1 MKKITQLICMFVG
14 LLALM
19 VWSCKKDDT
28 TTVPAATV
36 TTIPTVG
43 GSTATVSVISPADN
57 LLTDDKV
64 VLGKALFWDP
74 ILSGGKDVACATC
87 HHPNSAYGDGLDLSL
102 GENAVGLGANRHF
115 LTPNDVSPTKRNSQT
130 VLNSAY
136 NGMDINGNYVPE
148 NAPMFWDSR
157 AKGLEAQA
165 LGPIASF
172 EEMRGHGYTEAL
184 ALDSVVARL
193 KQISEYQLLFQKAF
207 GANQISSTNVAKAIG
222 AFERT
227 LMAHNSPYDQYQKG
241 DKTALT
247 AQQIQG
253 MQAFKDENC
262 DKCHSG
268 DMFSDYQMHV
278 LSVPDNTKLKVSDSG
293 QNGTYAFRTASLRNV
308 GLTAPYMHSGT
319 FQTLTEVWTFYDNVS
334 DGKSQNRNVAM
345 AQVDTKVKRGGLNN
359 NTRDQIVAFLNA
371 LTDTNFDKNIP
382 SSVPSKLNPGGN
394 IK

>member
-1 MKKITQLICMFVG
+1 MKNINQFTCIVVGFLVLI
-14 LLALM
+14 A
-19 VWSCKKDDT
+19 WSCKKDET
-28 TTVPAATV
+28 
-36 TTIPTVG
+36 
-43 GSTATVSVISPADN
+43 TATVVPSTTISNLSNISVLSPSDN
-57 LLTDDKV
+57 LSTDDKII
-64 VLGKALFWDP
+64 LGKALFWDP

-87 HHPNSAYGDGLDLSL
+87 HHPNSAYADGLDLSL

-130 VLNSAY
+130 VLNSAF
-136 NGMDINGNYVPE
+136 NGMDEKGNYLPE

-172 EEMRGHGYTEAL
+172 EEMRGHGYAEAL
-184 ALDSVVARL
+184 ALDSAVARL
-193 KQISEYQLLFQKAF
+193 KQIAEYQLLFQKAF
-207 GANQISSTNVAKAIG
+207 GTNQINSGNIAKAIG

-227 LMAHNSPYDQYQKG
+227 LMAYNSPYDKYQRG
-241 DKTALT
+241 NLTAMT

-253 MQAFKDENC
+253 MQAFKNENC
-262 DKCHSG
+262 DRCHSG

-293 QNGTYAFRTASLRNV
+293 LNGTYAFRTASLRNV
-308 GLTAPYMHSGT
+308 ALTAPYMHGGT
-319 FQTLTEVWTFYDNVS
+319 FQNLTQVWTFYDNVS
-334 DGKSQNRNVAM
+334 DGRSQNRNVAM
-345 AQVDTKVKRGGLNN
+345 SQVDAKVKRGGLNN

-382 SSVPSKLNPGGN
+382 STVPSKLNPGGN

>member
-1 MKKITQLICMFVG
+1 MKTIAKLTCVLVG
-14 LLALM
+14 FSALM
-19 VWSCKKDDT
+19 VWSCKKDDPT
-28 TTVPAATV
+28 TAPLATATTVTP
-36 TTIPTVG
+36 VG
-43 GSTATVSVISPADN
+43 SGTASVSVLSPPDN
-57 LLTDDKV
+57 LSTDDKII
-64 VLGKALFWDP
+64 LGRALFWDP

-136 NGMDINGNYVPE
+136 NGMDDKGNYVPE

-184 ALDSVVARL
+184 ALDSIVVRL
-193 KQISEYQLLFQKAF
+193 KQIAEYQLLFQKAF
-207 GANQISSTNVAKAIG
+207 GTNQITSSNIAKAIG

-227 LMAHNSPYDQYQKG
+227 LMAHNSPFDQYQRG
-241 DKTALT
+241 DKTAMT
-247 AQQIQG
+247 TQQIQG
-253 MQAFKDENC
+253 MQAFKDEGC
-262 DKCHSG
+262 DKCHLG

-278 LSVPDNTKLKVSDSG
+278 LSVPDNVKLKVSDSG
-293 QNGTYAFRTASLRNV
+293 VNGTYAFRTASLRNV

-319 FQTLTEVWTFYDNVS
+319 FQTLTQVWTFYDNIS
-334 DGKSQNRNVAM
+334 DGKSQNTKVAM
-345 AQVDTKVKRGGLNN
+345 AQVDAKVKRGGLNN
-359 NTRDQIVAFLNA
+359 NTRDQIVAFMNS
-371 LTDTNFDKNIP
+371 LTDTNFDKSIP
-382 SSVPSKLNPGGN
+382 SNVPSKLNPGGN